1 LLTDGTDCAMI
12 EATSSSSSSV
22 SSWNVPQGAKS
33 LMSAT
38 LLLSALFWLV
48 PGDGA
53 RQWLA
58 LYPGLVQPPSLR
70 VWTLATFALYH
81 ENSVELVA
89 TLLLYAAVGWY
100 VEPVWGMHE
109 LLRFVSVVVLA
120 SGLTACVA
128 AYVLHTVTPTWLA
141 GFHDQIL
148 YDSPIHGAAAV
159 LAAFAVVGKQLFPE
173 TSLNDF
179 LALRLKTVPA
189 LLGSLYITGAL
200 LGFHVMRLVPTL
212 AGLVV
217 AWIYLRFV
225 QISPSTGLKGDAS
238 DHFSF
243 ASFFPEALR
252 PLVARLTGAR
262 PRAVLPITTR
272 ASSAILAVGT
282 APSAAAQS
290 DADRR
295 RQLAQFAL
303 EERLKE
309 KRGASSHS

>member
-1 LLTDGTDCAMI
+1 MS
-12 EATSSSSSSV
+12 EPSPSPSSPTWS
-22 SSWNVPQGAKS
+22 VPQGAKA
-33 LMSAT
+33 LISAT
-38 LLLSALFWLV
+38 LLLSSLFFLV
-48 PGDGA
+48 PSDGA

-58 LYPGLVQPPSLR
+58 LHPGLVQPPALR
-70 VWTLATFALYH
+70 LWTLLTFALYH
-81 ENSVELVA
+81 ENLLELAVS
-89 TLLLYAAVGWY
+89 LFLYLAVGWF
-100 VEPVWGMHE
+100 VEPVWGAHE
-109 LLRFVSVVVLA
+109 VLRFVGVIVVA
-120 SGLTACVA
+120 SGLATCVA
-128 AYVLHTVTPTWLA
+128 AYVLHSVTPYWLA
-141 GFHDQIL
+141 DFHEQIL
-148 YDSPIHGAAAV
+148 FDSPIHGAAAV

-217 AWIYLRFV
+217 AWVYLRFV

-262 PRAVLPITTR
+262 PGAVLPITTR
-272 ASSAILAVGT
+272 ASATILAVGA

-290 DADRR
+290 DAERR

-309 KRGASSHS
+309 KRGASHT